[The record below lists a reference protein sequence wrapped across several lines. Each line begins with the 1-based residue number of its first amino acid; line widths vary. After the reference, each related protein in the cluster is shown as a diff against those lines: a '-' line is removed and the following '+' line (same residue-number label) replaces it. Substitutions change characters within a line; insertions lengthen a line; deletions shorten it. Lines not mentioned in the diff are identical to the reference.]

1 MVRKFVQVG
10 FCRHAGCYGGAVHI
24 REPGGV
30 MGDRWLTV
38 LSGGS
43 PSAPTNLL
51 PELAW
56 VELDELEAQAGI
68 KPGTPVIID
77 LARLHADPEGYR
89 TEWVFTEFLRT
100 SRWSR
105 LKQGTRVTYATVY
118 PPIIRWLASRP
129 FPTALHEM
137 DANDLNEWKEW
148 RTDPIRNENS
158 ISGATWNKEVAALS
172 LFFSWAVR
180 KKYAA
185 ENPIEE
191 FGPGLKFKDQN
202 RTSVR
207 AGGWKSKNARIRRVD
222 WIEPETFRLWS
233 NVAFR
238 GYAVS
243 ASETGKLVGAGE
255 DQSFRGRNTQ
265 RNATFIDTVYFCGTR
280 EGETSL
286 LLILELPQK
295 SASAFAEM
303 RLPSSITKTGQS
315 RMIVMPWLVEGL
327 LRRYIQQDRR
337 RAVALGRQH
346 GNYSD
351 AQWHKITDHRVKRGK
366 LEVQIDGGRTWKT
379 HDQLRG
385 PARRW
390 LLMETEYGWEPAMLW
405 LTESGLPAD
414 QRNMIKVIQRAT
426 YKWEKACKAAGFTGD
441 VPYPTAKTL
450 RYSFALNWLI
460 AWHKV
465 IDDELGSPPATYS
478 PSRYED
484 AYTNVQWQL
493 GHRDLQTTMDA
504 YLLAVKDLRGINIFR
519 EATFKSVYEALH
531 SSHESV
537 LPGLDYR
544 EEGRGLG

>member
-1 MVRKFVQVG
+1 MDGEARTLAFAASIG
-10 FCRHAGCYGGAVHI
+10 
-24 REPGGV
+24 
-30 MGDRWLTV
+30 
-38 LSGGS
+38 LSPRLSVCG
-43 PSAPTNLL
+43 PT
-51 PELAW
+51 
-56 VELDELEAQAGI
+56 
-68 KPGTPVIID
+68 
-77 LARLHADPEGYR
+77 
-89 TEWVFTEFLRT
+89 
-100 SRWSR
+100 
-105 LKQGTRVTYATVY
+105 
-118 PPIIRWLASRP
+118 
-129 FPTALHEM
+129 
-137 DANDLNEWKEW
+137 W
-148 RTDPIRNENS
+148 R
-158 ISGATWNKEVAALS
+158 SG
-172 LFFSWAVR
+172 
-180 KKYAA
+180 
-185 ENPIEE
+185 
-191 FGPGLKFKDQN
+191 
-202 RTSVR
+202 
-207 AGGWKSKNARIRRVD
+207 
-222 WIEPETFRLWS
+222 
-233 NVAFR
+233 

-255 DQSFRGRNTQ
+255 DHSFRGRNTQ
-265 RNATFIDTVYFCGTR
+265 RNATFVETVYFCGTR

-295 SASAFAEM
+295 SVSAFAEM

-351 AQWHKITDHRVKRGK
+351 AQWHRITNHRVKRGK
-366 LEVQIDGGRTWKT
+366 LEVQIDGGRMWKA
-379 HDQLRG
+379 HDQLLG
-385 PARRW
+385 PTRRW
-390 LLMETEYGWEPAMLW
+390 LLMETEEGWEPAMLW

-426 YKWEKACKAAGFTGD
+426 LKWEKCCKAAGFTGS
-441 VPYPTAKTL
+441 VPYLTAKTL

-531 SSHESV
+531 SRHESV
-537 LPGLDYR
+537 LPGL
-544 EEGRGLG
+544 ELPRGDRA